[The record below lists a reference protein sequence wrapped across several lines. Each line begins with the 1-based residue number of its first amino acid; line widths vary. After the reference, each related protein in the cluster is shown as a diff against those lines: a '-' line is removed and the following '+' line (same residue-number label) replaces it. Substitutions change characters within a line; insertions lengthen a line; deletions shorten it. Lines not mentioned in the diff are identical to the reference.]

1 MPQPPPL
8 YAPRYLSAVPAMPR
22 TRAIRVVMQNSSPN
36 TLARVKSVFAN
47 YAQLVSVIGIKKESD
62 TSFVATVAAAPR
74 SELDINVTAYNLAR
88 DMATI
93 QSARAEVLGEDM
105 MSGLGLMNSAADS
118 DTENKIP
125 EWAKTLGKLT
135 IAGLALWFLYE
146 LE

>member
-1 MPQPPPL
+1 
-8 YAPRYLSAVPAMPR
+8 MPR
-22 TRAIRVVMQNSSPN
+22 TRAIRVVMQNSSPD

-47 YAQLVSVIGIKKESD
+47 YSQLVSVVSIKKAGP
-62 TSFVATVAAAPR
+62 TSFVAQVMAAPR